1 MSEVLTS
8 ERTERIV
15 AEASPRFTARM
26 AGLLYLLS
34 IVAGGVAVL
43 LVGGALVVD
52 GDAAATASNIVAHET
67 LFRLSV
73 ASFLI
78 GVACYVAVTAL
89 LYSLL
94 QPVNRTLSLLAAFF
108 SLVGCALW
116 AVGSLF
122 QLAALA
128 ILRDGG
134 SSSVFP
140 VEQAQ
145 ALALTFLNLYGQAL
159 SVGIVFFGFY
169 CLLIGYLIFRST
181 FLPRVVG
188 ALLALTGVGYLTYL
202 YPPLQQALT
211 AYLPVS
217 NLLGEGALT
226 VWLLV
231 VGVNAPRWKERA
243 RAAEAG
249 LRA

>member
-1 MSEVLTS
+1 MGD
-8 ERTERIV
+8 
-15 AEASPRFTARM
+15 ASPRFTARM
-26 AGLLYLLS
+26 AGALYLLS
-34 IVAGGVAVL
+34 ITAGVVAVL

-52 GDAAATASNIVAHET
+52 GDAVATATNILANET

-89 LYSLL
+89 LYRLL
-94 QPVNRTLSLLAAFF
+94 RPVSKTISLLAAFF

-134 SSSVFP
+134 SSSGLTG
-140 VEQAQ
+140 EQAQ
-145 ALALTFLNLYGQAL
+145 AMALMLLQLNAQAL

-169 CLLIGYLIFRST
+169 CLLTGYLIFRST
-181 FLPRVVG
+181 FLPRIVG
-188 ALLALTGVGYLTYL
+188 ALVALTGIGYLTYL
-202 YPPLQQALT
+202 YPPLQQALS

-217 NLLGEGALT
+217 NLLGEAALT
-226 VWLLV
+226 LWLLL
-231 VGVNAPRWKERA
+231 VGVNAQCWKEQA
-243 RAAEAG
+243 RAAEAS

>member
-15 AEASPRFTARM
+15 AVASPRFTARM
-26 AGLLYLLS
+26 AGALYLLS
-34 IVAGGVAVL
+34 IAAGVVAVL
-43 LVGGALVVD
+43 LVGGALIVD
-52 GDAAATASNIVAHET
+52 GDAAATASNILAHET

-94 QPVNRTLSLLAAFF
+94 RPVNRTLSLLAAFF

-122 QLAALA
+122 QLAALD

-134 SSSVFP
+134 SSSGLRG
-140 VEQAQ
+140 EQAQ

-169 CLLIGYLIFRST
+169 CLLIGYLILRST
-181 FLPRVVG
+181 FLPRMLG
-188 ALLALTGVGYLTYL
+188 ALVALTGIGYLTYL
-202 YPPLQQALT
+202 YPQLQDALS
-211 AYLPVS
+211 AYLPVT
-217 NLLGEGALT
+217 NLLGEAALT
-226 VWLLV
+226 LWLLV
-231 VGVNAPRWKERA
+231 IGVNAQRWKDQA

-249 LRA
+249 LHT

>member
-1 MSEVLTS
+1 MTAAVT
-8 ERTERIV
+8 TEQV
-15 AEASPRFTARM
+15 TQASPRLTARM
-26 AGLLYLLS
+26 AGALYLLS
-34 IVAGGVAVL
+34 IAAGVVAVL

-52 GDAAATASNIVAHET
+52 GDAGATATNILAHET

-94 QPVNRTLSLLAAFF
+94 RPVNRTLSLLATFF

-122 QLAALA
+122 QLAAVA
-128 ILRDGG
+128 ILRGGG
-134 SSSVFP
+134 SARGST
-140 VEQAQ
+140 VEQEQ
-145 ALALTFLNLYGQAL
+145 ALALTLLQLNAQAL

-169 CLLIGYLIFRST
+169 CLLIGYLVFRST

-188 ALLALTGVGYLTYL
+188 ALLALTGLGYLTYL
-202 YPPLQQALT
+202 YAPLQQALS

-217 NLLGEGALT
+217 NLLGEAALT
-226 VWLLV
+226 LWLLV

-249 LRA
+249 LHA